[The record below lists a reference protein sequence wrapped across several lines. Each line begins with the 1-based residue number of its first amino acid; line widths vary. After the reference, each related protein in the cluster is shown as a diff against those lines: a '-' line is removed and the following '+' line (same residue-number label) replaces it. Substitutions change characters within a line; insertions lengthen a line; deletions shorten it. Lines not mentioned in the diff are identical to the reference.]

1 MHNDLYYSIYQIHDT
16 LYQIHD
22 SLYQIDNSS
31 CTNSIAWISPIRL
44 DVLKSTD

>member
-31 CTNSIAWISPIRL
+31 CTNSIA
-44 DVLKSTD
+44 

>member
-16 LYQIHD
+16 LYQMHD

-31 CTNSIAWISPIRL
+31 CTNSIA
-44 DVLKSTD
+44 

>member
-22 SLYQIDNSS
+22 SLYQIDNNS
-31 CTNSIAWISPIRL
+31 CTNSIA
-44 DVLKSTD
+44 

>member
-16 LYQIHD
+16 N